1 MPSEAVQTTTDF
13 LRVLRASNLAK
24 REEIDA
30 VVSAW
35 ADRQGPVPDE
45 LVTALLESKLVTQW
59 HVDQLR
65 RGRYKGFFL
74 GKYKLLRLLGSGGMS
89 SVYLAEHAT
98 LHNEVAI
105 KVLPLKRVEQT
116 SFLAR
121 FEREARMSARLNHP
135 HLTRAFDLDTAG
147 SIHFFVMEY
156 VEGIDLHKKV
166 KQEGPLSI
174 HEAADLVRQ
183 AALGLH
189 YAHEEGFVHRDI
201 KPANMILD
209 KRGTLKILDLG
220 LGLSGAE
227 GPEAGSLT
235 QEHDEKVLGTA
246 DFLAPEQVT
255 DSHNVDKRADIYSLG
270 CTLYYLLTGAGPFA
284 EGNVKERFRKH
295 LQASPP
301 NLIEKRSDAPPAIAA
316 IYLRMMQKRPEAR
329 QQTAKE
335 VADALAAWLAANPV
349 ATDEADAAG
358 GPSPRAALR
367 EQLRR
372 RASENSAP
380 SAAVSAKTIAPPRLP
395 TRGSAGLSP
404 RGGDSDLGNSLL
416 AGTSAVSGIDAS
428 QLSFTTPPPS
438 ASSRSTIRPAATKA
452 ADANVSKPPAV
463 TSAAPK
469 PSKPAAAIQPGAPKG
484 SAAEQA
490 RAYRR
495 KKAKGQFAGIPIVV
509 WAMIGV
515 GLLVAGGLAA
525 YVLR

>member
-1 MPSEAVQTTTDF
+1 MPNEAVQTTADF

-24 REEIDA
+24 SEAIDA
-30 VVSAW
+30 VVAPW
-35 ADRQGPVPDE
+35 ADRQGPVPEE
-45 LVTALLESKLVTQW
+45 LVAALLEAKLVTQW

-65 RGRYKGFFL
+65 KGRYKGFFL
-74 GKYKLLRLLGSGGMS
+74 GKYKLLRLIGSGGMS

-105 KVLPLKRVEQT
+105 KVLPLKRVDQT

-135 HLTRAFDLDTAG
+135 NITRAFDLDTAG

-156 VEGIDLHKKV
+156 VEGIDLHRKV
-166 KQEGPLSI
+166 KQEGPLSV

-183 AALGLH
+183 AALGLD

-227 GPEAGSLT
+227 GPEAASLT

-295 LQASPP
+295 LQATPP
-301 NLIEKRSDAPPAIAA
+301 NVMEKRPDTPPAIAA
-316 IYLRMMQKRPEAR
+316 LYLRMLQKRPEAR

-335 VADALAAWLAANPV
+335 VADALAAWLAANPI
-349 ATDEADAAG
+349 TADAPDAAA
-358 GPSPRAALR
+358 GPSPAAILK

-372 RASENSAP
+372 RSAGDASRSV
-380 SAAVSAKTIAPPRLP
+380 SVSAKSITPPRLRP
-395 TRGSAGLSP
+395 RGSAGPNSQT
-404 RGGDSDLGNSLL
+404 GDSDLGSSRIG
-416 AGTSAVSGIDAS
+416 GTSSLSGIDAS
-428 QLSFTTPPPS
+428 QLSVVTPPPS
-438 ASSRSTIRPAATKA
+438 ASTRSTIG
-452 ADANVSKPPAV
+452 PAV
-463 TSAAPK
+463 ARGPDPKKTAAAAK
-469 PSKPAAAIQPGAPKG
+469 KPAAAPQTGAAKG

-490 RAYRR
+490 QAYRR
-495 KKAKGQFAGIPIVV
+495 KKAKGQLAGIPLFM
-509 WAMIGV
+509 WAIIGV
-515 GLLVAGGLAA
+515 GILVAGALAA
-525 YVLR
+525 YALL

>member
-1 MPSEAVQTTTDF
+1 MPNEAVQTTTDF

-24 REEIDA
+24 AEAIDA
-30 VVSAW
+30 VVAPW
-35 ADRQGPVPDE
+35 ADHQGPVPEE
-45 LVTALLESKLVTQW
+45 LVAAVLGSQLVTQW

-65 RGRYKGFFL
+65 KGRYKGFFL

-105 KVLPLKRVEQT
+105 KVLPLKRVDQT

-135 HLTRAFDLDTAG
+135 HITRAFDLDTSG
-147 SIHFFVMEY
+147 PIHFFVMEY
-156 VEGIDLHKKV
+156 VEGINLHKKV

-189 YAHEEGFVHRDI
+189 YAHEEGFVHRDV
-201 KPANMILD
+201 KPANMMLD

-227 GPEAGSLT
+227 GPEAASLT

-301 NLIEKRSDAPPAIAA
+301 NLIEKRPDTPPAIAA
-316 IYLRMMQKRPEAR
+316 IYLRMLQKRPEAR

-335 VADALAAWLAANPV
+335 VADALTAWLAQNPV
-349 ATDEADAAG
+349 ATEEAEAAAG
-358 GPSPRAALR
+358 PSSAAALK

-372 RASENSAP
+372 RASGDS
-380 SAAVSAKTIAPPRLP
+380 SRSVSVSAKNIAPPRLRP
-395 TRGSAGLSP
+395 RGSAGLGP
-404 RGGDSDLGNSLL
+404 RSGDSDLGGSRIG
-416 AGTSAVSGIDAS
+416 GTSSISGIDAS
-428 QLSFTTPPPS
+428 QLSFVTPPPS
-438 ASSRSTIRPAATKA
+438 ASSRSTIGPAAARGPA
-452 ADANVSKPPAV
+452 AAKP
-463 TSAAPK
+463 AA
-469 PSKPAAAIQPGAPKG
+469 SKPAAAKASKPAAAVQSGPPKG

-490 RAYRR
+490 RSYRR
-495 KKAKGQFAGIPIVV
+495 KKAKGQLAGIPIMV

-525 YVLR
+525 YVLM

>member
-1 MPSEAVQTTTDF
+1 MPNEAVQTTADF

-24 REEIDA
+24 PEAIDA
-30 VVSAW
+30 VVAPW
-35 ADRQGPVPDE
+35 ADRQGPVPEE
-45 LVTALLESKLVTQW
+45 LVAAVLESKLVTQW

-65 RGRYKGFFL
+65 KGRYKGFFL
-74 GKYKLLRLLGSGGMS
+74 GKYKLLRLIGSGGMS

-98 LHNEVAI
+98 LQNEVAI
-105 KVLPLKRVEQT
+105 KVLPLKRVDQT

-135 HLTRAFDLDTAG
+135 NITRAFDLDTAG

-156 VEGIDLHKKV
+156 VEGVDLHRKV
-166 KQEGPLSI
+166 KQEGPLLV

-227 GPEAGSLT
+227 GPEAASLT

-295 LQASPP
+295 LQATPP
-301 NLIEKRSDAPPAIAA
+301 NLMEKRPDTPAAIASL
-316 IYLRMMQKRPEAR
+316 YLRMLQKRPEAR

-335 VADALAAWLAANPV
+335 VADALAAWLAENPV
-349 ATDEADAAG
+349 AADAADAAD
-358 GPSPRAALR
+358 GPSPAAVLK

-372 RASENSAP
+372 RSAGDASRS
-380 SAAVSAKTIAPPRLP
+380 VSMSSKSIAPPRLRP
-395 TRGSAGLSP
+395 RGSAGTSP
-404 RGGDSDLGNSLL
+404 RTGDSDLGGSSSL
-416 AGTSAVSGIDAS
+416 SGIDAS
-428 QLSFTTPPPS
+428 QLSVVTPPPS
-438 ASSRSTIRPAATKA
+438 ASTRSTIGPAAARTPAAARAPDPKKASAATK
-452 ADANVSKPPAV
+452 
-463 TSAAPK
+463 
-469 PSKPAAAIQPGAPKG
+469 KPATAQQPADSKG

-490 RAYRR
+490 QAYRR
-495 KKAKGQFAGIPIVV
+495 KKTKGQLAGIPLFV
-509 WAMIGV
+509 WAIIGV
-515 GLLVAGGLAA
+515 GVLVAGGLAA
-525 YVLR
+525 YALL